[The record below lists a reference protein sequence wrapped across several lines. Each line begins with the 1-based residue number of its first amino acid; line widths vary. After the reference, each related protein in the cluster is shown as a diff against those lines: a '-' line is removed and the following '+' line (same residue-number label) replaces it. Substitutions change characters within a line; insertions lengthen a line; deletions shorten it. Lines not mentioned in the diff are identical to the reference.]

1 LSTVS
6 RINDAP
12 ARIIAMALKIIAI
25 QKRVR
30 RHIGRPSK
38 VTLSICIM
46 PFSIYTKLIIP
57 LTDL

>member
-1 LSTVS
+1 
-6 RINDAP
+6 
-12 ARIIAMALKIIAI
+12 MALKIIAI

-46 PFSIYTKLIIP
+46 PFSIYTKLIVP
-57 LTDL
+57 HTDL